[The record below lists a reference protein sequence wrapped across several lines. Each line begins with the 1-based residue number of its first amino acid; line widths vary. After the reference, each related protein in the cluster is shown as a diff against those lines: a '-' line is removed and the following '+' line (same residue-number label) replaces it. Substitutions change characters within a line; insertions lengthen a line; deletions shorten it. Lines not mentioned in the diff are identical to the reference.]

1 MPDREV
7 EHKADGDVPDL
18 ILSCRISPLGPLY
31 DRSGAAR
38 RNNVTFL
45 ERPPSSAVTSAEA
58 LMASRLPKLI
68 AFDLE
73 CVLYS
78 SARLQAYIRSYTLWP
93 LWIDTHVGCKLW
105 VLTMGASGQV
115 GFILVANIGFFL

>member
-1 MPDREV
+1 
-7 EHKADGDVPDL
+7 
-18 ILSCRISPLGPLY
+18 
-31 DRSGAAR
+31 
-38 RNNVTFL
+38 
-45 ERPPSSAVTSAEA
+45 
-58 LMASRLPKLI
+58 MASRLPKLI

-105 VLTMGASGQV
+105 ALTMGASGQV
-115 GFILVANIGFFL
+115 GFFLVANIGFFSVAPLTRDGDALNEVHDRYVVLRIP